1 MGPLDLADVSAG
13 YPRRPVLEGVSL
25 SCAAGEVTV
34 LLGRNGSGKS
44 TLLKVASGVLRPTAG
59 RVRLDGT
66 DLATL
71 SPRATARRIAAV
83 GQEEAVEFPFT
94 VREVASIGRFARL
107 GAFGRLRPQDVAA
120 VDAALEALDLG
131 ALADRPL
138 PSLSGGERRR
148 AFLARALAQEPEVL
162 LLDEPTAHLDL
173 GHEATLLGI
182 VRDEARRRR
191 TAVVLAL
198 HDLNLV
204 GLVAD
209 RVVLLD
215 GGRVRAA
222 GRVEEVFE
230 EALLSDAYAT
240 ALSIVPRPGGGA
252 PLVVPRGGRP

>member
-1 MGPLDLADVSAG
+1 MGSLDLADVSAG
-13 YPRRPVLEGVSL
+13 YARRPVLEGVSL
-25 SCAAGEVTV
+25 TCAPGEVTV

-44 TLLKVASGVLRPTAG
+44 TLLKVASGALRPTAG
-59 RVRLDGT
+59 NVRLDGV

-83 GQEEAVEFPFT
+83 GQEESVEFPFS

-107 GAFGRLRPQDVAA
+107 GAFGRLRAEDVAA
-120 VDAALEALDLG
+120 VDAALAALDLE

-173 GHEATLLGI
+173 GHEATLLRI
-182 VRDEARRRR
+182 VRDEAVRRR

-222 GRVEEVFE
+222 GPVADVFRE
-230 EALLSDAYAT
+230 DLLSDAYAT
-240 ALSIVPRPGGGA
+240 ALAIVPRPGGGA
-252 PLVVPRGGRP
+252 PLVVPRGGRS